1 MGEDTIMIRLI
12 ADSSSD
18 RPVLAGAQ
26 TRYVPLI
33 ISTDEKSFVDNEHLK
48 VDELLDYL
56 ASYKGRSYTACPS
69 VDGWL
74 EAYEGADEIYV
85 VTITSSLSGAYN
97 AAMAARELYLQEHEN
112 VKIAV
117 FDSLSTGPEILLI
130 LEKLRELTD
139 KGLPFEQVEAQ
150 VREYM
155 TRTRL
160 FFSLQSLHNL
170 SQNGRVSKVA
180 AAAVGVL
187 GIRIVGTASPEGTLA
202 QLSKCR
208 GDRKAL
214 PELIEQM
221 QAAGYNGGKVR
232 ITHVR
237 NPLLAD
243 RFADLVETTW
253 PGADVTIAKSGGL
266 CSYYAESGAILVAME
281 INEQPG

>member
-1 MGEDTIMIRLI
+1 MIRLI

-18 RPVLAGAQ
+18 RPKLPGVK
-26 TRYVPLI
+26 YVPLI
-33 ISTDEKSFVDNEHLK
+33 ISTDEKSFVDNEHLN
-48 VDELLDYL
+48 VNELLDYL
-56 ASYKGRSYTACPS
+56 AAYKGRSYTACPS

-74 EAYEGADEIYV
+74 DAYEGADEIYV
-85 VTITSSLSGAYN
+85 VTITGSLSGSYN
-97 AAMAARELYLQEHEN
+97 AAMAARELYLQEHPDA
-112 VKIAV
+112 KIAV

-130 LEKLRELTD
+130 LEKIKELTD
-139 KGLPFEQVEAQ
+139 QGLPFEQVEQQ

-155 TRTRL
+155 QSTRL

-202 QLSKCR
+202 QLGKCR

-221 QAAGYNGGKVR
+221 KGAGFHGGKVR
-232 ITHVR
+232 IAHVR
-237 NPLLAD
+237 NPQLAD
-243 RFADLVETTW
+243 RFADLVKTTW
-253 PGADVTIAKSGGL
+253 PASDISVSECGGL
-266 CSYYAESGAILVAME
+266 CSYYAESGGMLVAME
-281 INEQPG
+281 C

>member
-1 MGEDTIMIRLI
+1 MIRLI

-18 RPVLAGAQ
+18 RPKLEGVE
-26 TRYVPLI
+26 YVPLI
-33 ISTDEKSFVDNEHLK
+33 ISTGEKSFVDNEHLN
-48 VDELLDYL
+48 VNELLDYL

-74 EAYEGADEIYV
+74 SAYEGAEEIYV
-85 VTITSSLSGAYN
+85 VTITGSLSGSYN
-97 AAMAARELYLQEHEN
+97 AAMAARELYLQEHPDA
-112 VKIAV
+112 KIAV

-130 LEKLRELTD
+130 LEKLKELTARN
-139 KGLPFEQVEAQ
+139 LPFEQVESA

-155 TRTRL
+155 GHTRL

-221 QAAGYNGGKVR
+221 HAAGFQGGKVR

-237 NPLLAD
+237 NPQLAD
-243 RFADLVETTW
+243 RFADLVKTTW
-253 PGADVTIAKSGGL
+253 PDSHVTVSESGGL
-266 CSYYAESGAILVAME
+266 CSYYAESGAILVAFDF
-281 INEQPG
+281 

>member
-1 MGEDTIMIRLI
+1 MIRLI

-18 RPVLAGAQ
+18 RPKLSGVK
-26 TRYVPLI
+26 YVPLI
-33 ISTDEKSFVDNEHLK
+33 ISTDEKSFVDNEHLN
-48 VDELLDYL
+48 VNELLDYL

-74 EAYEGADEIYV
+74 DAYEGADEIYA
-85 VTITSSLSGAYN
+85 VTITSSLSGSYN
-97 AAMAARELYLQEHEN
+97 AAMAARELYLQEHEGA
-112 VKIAV
+112 KIAV

-130 LEKLRELTD
+130 LEKIQELTEQ
-139 KGLPFEQVEAQ
+139 GLPFEQVEQQ

-155 TRTRL
+155 KCTRL
-160 FFSLQSLHNL
+160 FFSLQSLHNM

-202 QLSKCR
+202 QLAKCR

-221 QAAGYNGGKVR
+221 KAAGFAGGKVR
-232 ITHVR
+232 IAHVR

-243 RFADLVETTW
+243 RFANLVKTTW
-253 PGADVTIAKSGGL
+253 PEADVSTAECSGL
-266 CSYYAESGAILVAME
+266 CSYYAESGGMLVAME
-281 INEQPG
+281 AC

>member
-1 MGEDTIMIRLI
+1 MIRLI

-18 RPVLAGAQ
+18 RPALEGV
-26 TRYVPLI
+26 RYVPLI
-33 ISTDEKSFVDNEHLK
+33 ISTDEKSFVDNEHLN
-48 VDELLDYL
+48 VNELLDYL

-74 EAYEGADEIYV
+74 SAYEGADEIYV
-85 VTITSSLSGAYN
+85 ATITGTLSGAYN
-97 AAMAARELYLQEHEN
+97 AAMAARELYLQEHPEAK
-112 VKIAV
+112 VAV
-117 FDSLSTGPEILLI
+117 FDTLSTGPEIVLI
-130 LEKLRELTD
+130 LEKIQELLAQ
-139 KGLPFEQVEAQ
+139 GLPFEQVEPA

-155 TRTRL
+155 HHTRL

-214 PELIEQM
+214 PELLEQM
-221 QAAGYNGGKVR
+221 QSAGFHGGKVR

-237 NPLLAD
+237 NPQLAD
-243 RFADLVETTW
+243 RFADFIKTTW
-253 PGADVTIAKSGGL
+253 PGTDLTISPSTGL
-266 CSYYAESGAILVAME
+266 CSYYAESGAILVAFDT
-281 INEQPG
+281 

>member
-1 MGEDTIMIRLI
+1 MIRLI

-18 RPVLAGAQ
+18 RPPLDGVE
-26 TRYVPLI
+26 YVPLI
-33 ISTDEKSFVDNEHLK
+33 ISTDERSFVDNEHLN
-48 VDELLDYL
+48 VNELLDYL
-56 ASYKGRSYTACPS
+56 ASYRGRSYTACPS

-74 EAYEGADEIYV
+74 SAYQGADEIYV
-85 VTITSSLSGAYN
+85 VTITGTLSGAYN
-97 AAMAARELYLQEHEN
+97 AAMAARELYLQEHPGAK
-112 VKIAV
+112 VAV

-130 LEKLRELTD
+130 LEKIQELTAQGIAFD
-139 KGLPFEQVEAQ
+139 QVETA
-150 VREYM
+150 VRDYM
-155 TRTRL
+155 GHTRL

-221 QAAGYNGGKVR
+221 KDAGFQGGKVR

-243 RFADLVETTW
+243 RFADLVKTTW
-253 PGADVTIAKSGGL
+253 PGSDVTVSPCGGL
-266 CSYYAESGAILVAME
+266 CSYYAESGAILVAFDF
-281 INEQPG
+281 